1 MAGIAQVARELGHS
15 VTGSDAA
22 TYPPMSTL
30 LESLGIEVREG
41 FDPGHI
47 PDDVDVCIV
56 GNAMTRG
63 NPEVEYILGNRL
75 EFMSG
80 PEWLRRAVL
89 GRRRVIAV
97 AGTHGKTTTTSMIC
111 HVLEQAGR
119 RPGFLVGGVPGNF
132 PVSARLGDSRW
143 FVVEADEY
151 DSAFFDKRSKFVH
164 YFPEICVLN
173 NLEFD
178 HADIFTDLEA
188 IKVQF
193 HHLVRTIA
201 GNGTIIANADD
212 DNIADV
218 LARGNYCPTEYFS
231 VDDSHE
237 GAWRIAV
244 RRADYGTFDI
254 IDPAGDTI
262 TIDWPLFGVH
272 NAANALAA
280 AAACRAA
287 GIDSD
292 LVGTALGSFVPPKRR
307 LQLLAAVN
315 GVSVYEDFAHHPTAI
330 ARTLEAL
337 AARHPGARLVAVLEP
352 RSNTMRTAV
361 HKASL
366 GRALSRADECLVLAS
381 GSLAW
386 DPAELVDD
394 RGRRFCTSFERA
406 ADIAE
411 HLRRTV
417 QPGDIV
423 VLMSNGAFEGL
434 PGRVTKI
441 FAGEGEPR
449 TEMPVNRAV

>member
-1 MAGIAQVARELGHS
+1 MAGIAQVARELGHT

-41 FDPGHI
+41 YDPQHI
-47 PDDVDVCIV
+47 PEDVDMCIV

-63 NPEVEYILGNRL
+63 NPEVEYILGNKL

-111 HVLEQAGR
+111 HVLEQAGQ

-132 PVSARLGDSRW
+132 PVSARLGDSPW
-143 FVVEADEY
+143 FVIEADEY

-164 YFPEICVLN
+164 YFPEIAVLN
-173 NLEFD
+173 NLEYD
-178 HADIFTDLEA
+178 HADIFTDIEA

-201 GNGTIIANADD
+201 GSGTIIANADD

-218 LARGNYCPTEYFS
+218 LARGNYCRTEYFS
-231 VDDSHE
+231 IDGTRQ
-237 GAWRIAV
+237 GAWRIAAH
-244 RRADYGTFDI
+244 RPDFGRFDI
-254 IDPAGDTI
+254 ADPAGDTV
-262 TIDWPLFGVH
+262 TIDWPLFGAH

-280 AAACRAA
+280 TAACRAA
-287 GIDSD
+287 GIDRD
-292 LVGTALGSFVPPKRR
+292 LVGAALGGFVPPRRR

-337 AARHPGARLVAVLEP
+337 AARHPGARLVAALEP
-352 RSNTMRTAV
+352 RSNTMRTSV
-361 HKASL
+361 HEESL
-366 GRALSRADECLVLAS
+366 PRALSQADECLVLAS
-381 GSLAW
+381 GNLAW
-386 DPAELVDD
+386 DPAKLVDD
-394 RGRRFCTSFERA
+394 AGRRMCTSFERA
-406 ADIAE
+406 ADLVQ
-411 HLRRTV
+411 HLRRTLR
-417 QPGDIV
+417 PGDVV

-434 PGRVTKI
+434 PGRVEQI
-441 FAGEGEPR
+441 FADNGEPR
-449 TEMPVNRAV
+449 AEMPVNRAV